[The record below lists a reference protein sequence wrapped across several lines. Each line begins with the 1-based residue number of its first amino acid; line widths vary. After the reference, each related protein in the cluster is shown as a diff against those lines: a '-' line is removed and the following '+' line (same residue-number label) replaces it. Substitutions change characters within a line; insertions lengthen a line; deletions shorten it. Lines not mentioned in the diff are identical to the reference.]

1 MSKHAQASDQKTSN
15 PQPSNPQPS
24 TLRELTTVDAPIES
38 IDLSQPNLYINRE
51 LSVLEFNQRVLE
63 QAKDPDVPLLERLR
77 FLCISTTNMDEFFEV
92 RVAGFIQKAEL
103 GSTTT
108 GPDKMLPNEVLNAI
122 SERAHRLV
130 DEQYQV
136 LNETLLPL
144 LEKEGIRF
152 IRRQE
157 WNDSQEAWL
166 RKYFQEE
173 LLPVLTPVG
182 LDPAHPFP
190 RILNKS
196 LNFIVELSGK
206 DAFGRNRNHA
216 IVQAPRALPRLI
228 QLPVSQTD
236 GGGYDFVF
244 LSSVIH
250 EYVNELFH
258 GMDVKGCYQFRV
270 TRNSNMFVDEE
281 EIDDLLRAVEGELA
295 SRRYGDGVRLEVA
308 HNCPENLVGFL
319 LDRFDITEREMYL
332 VNGPV
337 NLNRLAAVID
347 LVERPDL
354 KYMPFTP
361 GLPKSLSRRKDIF
374 SVLSSE
380 NVLLHHPFQSFAPVI
395 DLLRQAA
402 KDPYVISVRQTL
414 YRTGPNSII
423 VDALVAAAKAGKEVT
438 VVVELRARFDEE
450 ANISL
455 ANRLQEAGVHVVYG
469 VVGYKT
475 HAKMLLVVRREEG
488 SLRYYVHLGTGN
500 YHPSTTRVYTDY
512 GLMTAD
518 QVIGRDIHNV
528 FLQLTSLGKVGKLE
542 KILQSPFSL
551 HPAVMGMID
560 KEIENHQKGKPAR
573 IIIKINSLTEPQSIQ
588 ALYRASMAGV
598 KVDLIIRGICNLRP
612 GMPGISE
619 NITVRSLVG
628 RFLEHTRIYY
638 FENAGDPKIYCA
650 SADLME
656 RNLFQ
661 RVETGFPIE
670 NKKIRKRIIGDIET
684 YLKDNTNSWLLN
696 KEGNYVRVEAGE
708 EPSFSAQ
715 KTLLE
720 ALAEQA

>member
-1 MSKHAQASDQKTSN
+1 MNAVA
-15 PQPSNPQPS
+15 
-24 TLRELTTVDAPIES
+24 EE
-38 IDLSQPNLYINRE
+38 IDLNQPDLYINRE

-63 QAKDPDVPLLERLR
+63 QAKDDRVPLLERLR

-92 RVAGFIQKAEL
+92 RVAGFLQKAEL
-103 GSTTT
+103 GSTQT

-122 SERAHRLV
+122 SVRAHRLV

-136 LNETLLPL
+136 LNDTLLPL
-144 LEKEGIRF
+144 LEKENVRF

-157 WNDSQEAWL
+157 WNSSQEAWL

-173 LLPVLTPVG
+173 LLPIITPVG

-206 DAFGRNRNHA
+206 DAFGRNRRHA

-228 QLPVSQTD
+228 HLPASQTES
-236 GGGYDFVF
+236 GPYDFVF

-250 EYVNELFH
+250 EYVNALFY
-258 GMDVKGCYQFRV
+258 GMDVKGCFQFRV

-308 HNCPENLVGFL
+308 HNCPENLANFL
-319 LDRFDITEREMYL
+319 LEKFDISAREMFL

-337 NLNRLAAVID
+337 NLNRLGAVIE
-347 LVERPDL
+347 LVDRPDL
-354 KYMPFTP
+354 KYAPFTP
-361 GLPKSLSRRKDIF
+361 GFPKELSRPKDIF
-374 SVLSSE
+374 SVLR
-380 NVLLHHPFQSFAPVI
+380 NDDVLLHHPFQSFAPVI

-402 KDPYVISVRQTL
+402 KDPHVISIKQTL
-414 YRTGPNSII
+414 YRTGPNSVI

-450 ANISL
+450 ANIGL

-488 SLRYYVHLGTGN
+488 TLRYYAHLGTGN
-500 YHPSTTRVYTDY
+500 YHPNTTRLYTDY

-518 QVIGRDIHNV
+518 KGIGRDIHNV
-528 FLQLTSLGKVGKLE
+528 FLQLTSLGKVSKLE

-551 HPAVMGMID
+551 HAGILAL
-560 KEIENHQKGKPAR
+560 IENEIQNQKSGKTGR
-573 IIIKINSLTEPQSIQ
+573 IIVKINALTEPQVIQ

-612 GMPGISE
+612 GMAGISE

-638 FENAGDPKIYCA
+638 FENGGEPKLYCA
-650 SADLME
+650 SADWME

-661 RVETGFPIE
+661 RVETCYPIE
-670 NKKIRKRIIGDIET
+670 NKRIRKRIIEDLNT
-684 YLKDNTNSWLLN
+684 YLKDNTNTWLLN
-696 KEGNYVRVEAGE
+696 RDATYERAVAGE
-708 EPSFSAQ
+708 EPLFSAQ
-715 KTLLE
+715 RVILE

>member
-1 MSKHAQASDQKTSN
+1 MNAVA
-15 PQPSNPQPS
+15 
-24 TLRELTTVDAPIES
+24 EE
-38 IDLSQPNLYINRE
+38 IDLNQPDLYINRE

-63 QAKDPDVPLLERLR
+63 QAKDDRVPLLERLR

-92 RVAGFIQKAEL
+92 RVAGFLQKAEL
-103 GSTTT
+103 GSTQT

-122 SERAHRLV
+122 SVRAHRLV

-136 LNETLLPL
+136 LNDTLLPL
-144 LEKEGIRF
+144 LEKENVRF

-157 WNDSQEAWL
+157 WNSSQEAWL

-173 LLPVLTPVG
+173 LLPIITPVG

-206 DAFGRNRNHA
+206 DAFGRNRRHA

-228 QLPVSQTD
+228 HLPASQTES
-236 GGGYDFVF
+236 GPYDFVF

-250 EYVNELFH
+250 EYVNALFY
-258 GMDVKGCYQFRV
+258 GMDVKGCFQFRV

-308 HNCPENLVGFL
+308 HNCPENLANFL
-319 LDRFDITEREMYL
+319 LEKFDISAREMFL

-337 NLNRLAAVID
+337 NLNRLGAVIE
-347 LVERPDL
+347 LVDRPDL
-354 KYMPFTP
+354 KYAPFTP
-361 GLPKSLSRRKDIF
+361 GFPKELSRPKDIF
-374 SVLSSE
+374 SVLR
-380 NVLLHHPFQSFAPVI
+380 NDDVLLHHPFQSFAPVI

-402 KDPYVISVRQTL
+402 KDPHVISIKQTL
-414 YRTGPNSII
+414 YRTGPNSVI

-450 ANISL
+450 ANIGL

-488 SLRYYVHLGTGN
+488 TLRYYAHLGTGN
-500 YHPSTTRVYTDY
+500 YHPSTTRLYTDY

-518 QVIGRDIHNV
+518 KGIGRDIHNV
-528 FLQLTSLGKVGKLE
+528 FLQLTSLGKVSKLE

-551 HPAVMGMID
+551 HAGILAL
-560 KEIENHQKGKPAR
+560 IENEIQNQKSGKTGR
-573 IIIKINSLTEPQSIQ
+573 IIVKINALTEPQVIQ

-612 GMPGISE
+612 GMAGISE

-638 FENAGDPKIYCA
+638 FENGGEPKLYCA
-650 SADLME
+650 SADWME

-661 RVETGFPIE
+661 RVETCYPIE
-670 NKKIRKRIIGDIET
+670 NKRIRKRIIEDLNT
-684 YLKDNTNSWLLN
+684 YLKDNTNTWLLN
-696 KEGNYVRVEAGE
+696 RDATYERAVAGE
-708 EPSFSAQ
+708 EPLFSAQ
-715 KTLLE
+715 RVILE